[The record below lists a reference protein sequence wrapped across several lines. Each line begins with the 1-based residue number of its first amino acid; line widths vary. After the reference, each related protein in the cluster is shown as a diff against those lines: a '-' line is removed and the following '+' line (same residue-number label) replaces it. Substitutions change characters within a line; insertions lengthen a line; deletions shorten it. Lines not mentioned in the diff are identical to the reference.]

1 MNIPT
6 PEQIE
11 TTHQRALR
19 IDAQKAFVRV
29 VKMRNTIN
37 ALRMA
42 HPNRNPAFDAALR
55 DTENALQR
63 LAKFL

>member
-1 MNIPT
+1 VDLT

-19 IDAQKAFVRV
+19 IDARKAFVRV

-37 ALRMA
+37 ALRMT
-42 HPNRNPAFDAALR
+42 HPNRNAAFDAALT
-55 DTENALQR
+55 DAQNALQR

>member
-19 IDAQKAFVRV
+19 IDADKAFIRV

-42 HPNRNPAFDAALR
+42 HPERNCFFESALNDAEDALR
-55 DTENALQR
+55 R
-63 LAKFL
+63 LARFL